1 MKPDPSSLK
10 NALRKR
16 EVELQNIM
24 NQMKSDKLHSSA
36 VYKNLQQELEIVK
49 TEITAVEKEK

>member
-16 EVELQNIM
+16 EVELQKIM